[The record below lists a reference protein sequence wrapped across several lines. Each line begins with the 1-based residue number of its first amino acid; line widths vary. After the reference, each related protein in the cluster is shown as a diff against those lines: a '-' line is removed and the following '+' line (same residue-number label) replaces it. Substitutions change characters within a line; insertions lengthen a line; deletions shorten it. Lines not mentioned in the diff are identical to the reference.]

1 MTVSDIPQ
9 IEGNNKH
16 ISSRQTGLCHYEN
29 KAQNCVGLQWG
40 YEESWKR
47 MLERRVWD
55 WLPAGA
61 NR

>member
-29 KAQNCVGLQWG
+29 KAQNCVGLQ
-40 YEESWKR
+40 
-47 MLERRVWD
+47 
-55 WLPAGA
+55 
-61 NR
+61 